1 MPPLRS
7 QALRPWSRNYVKLKA
22 DTRKSLQL
30 VCPKDEK
37 FLTSPTW
44 FNYRA
49 PGELAKVTNYSP
61 SDTSRCADITQF
73 ARDYTRRKP
82 HRQLEEEE
90 EEEEEEVIVLTRW
103 HVLFV
108 ERNFIARSVGSRMY
122 LRMHATTI
130 DTRYFTSFSM
140 LQDEMASR
148 RLDETYDG
156 ISMPTMY
163 SSLAQILNTTED
175 CRKQYNQYPAS
186 LVLQTRF
193 SRLRSLN
200 RIHDLLDGYS
210 AARSESYHRIPR

>member
-7 QALRPWSRNYVKLKA
+7 QALRPWSRNDVKLKA

-44 FNYRA
+44 FSYRA
-49 PGELAKVTNYSP
+49 PGELAKVKRFSP
-61 SDTSRCADITQF
+61 VDTSRWADIAQV
-73 ARDYTRRKP
+73 ARDYIKK
-82 HRQLEEEE
+82 QNLEE

-108 ERNFIARSVGSRMY
+108 ERNFIARNVGSRMY
-122 LRMHATTI
+122 LRMHATTV

-148 RLDETYDG
+148 RLDETYDA

-163 SSLAQILNTTED
+163 SSLDSTRNWDPAQILTTTED

-200 RIHDLLDGYS
+200 RIHDLLDG
-210 AARSESYHRIPR
+210 